1 MATRAEALNFIKSNF
16 KVEDLGDDFLK
27 MVWTFENGRS
37 QLVFAEVR
45 DSLVLVLSPIAEV
58 GRVTADKILDISE
71 SVWGIIKRGDLYFL
85 THVILLENADANEIS
100 GPLEI
105 LAVHA
110 DELEEALG
118 LGDDR

>member
-1 MATRAEALNFIKSNF
+1 MATRAEALSFIKSNF
-16 KVEDLGDDFLK
+16 QVEDLGDDFLK

-58 GRVTADKILDISE
+58 GRVTAEKILDVSE

-85 THVILLENADANEIS
+85 THVILLENADPNEIS